1 MAFRVL
7 IPEKWHK
14 CQKLG
19 MFNKIKLLACFIEI
33 HVYAF
38 LIILICRL
46 QNEFNWTLQS
56 PCEFLFSI
64 CLPLSLC
71 SLLLLSCFL
80 LGRILSDSLW
90 LDRSA
95 NFCLMLLTYFL
106 CGFIVEPAIHSHN
119 LRAKKK
125 SGNNICWLSGDYAL
139 CIKSRWCGKW
149 GKYVKTFRKKLGN
162 LRSLCCNIFTPLP
175 LRTAHLGWVIAQ
187 NEELPGFY

>member
-1 MAFRVL
+1 MAFRVF

-19 MFNKIKLLACFIEI
+19 MFNRFKLLACSLEI

-64 CLPLSLC
+64 CLLLSLC
-71 SLLLLSCFL
+71 SLLLLSSL
-80 LGRILSDSLW
+80 LLCRILSGSLW

-95 NFCLMLLTYFL
+95 NFCLMLLTFFL
-106 CGFIVEPAIHSHN
+106 FCGFIIDPAIHSHN
-119 LRAKKK
+119 QCAKKK
-125 SGNNICWLSGDYAL
+125 NENDMGWLSGDYAL
-139 CIKSRWCGKW
+139 CTKSRWRGKW
-149 GKYVKTFRKKLGN
+149 GKYVETFPK
-162 LRSLCCNIFTPLP
+162 I
-175 LRTAHLGWVIAQ
+175 
-187 NEELPGFY
+187 

>member
-1 MAFRVL
+1 MAFRVF

-19 MFNKIKLLACFIEI
+19 MFNKIKLLACSLEI

-64 CLPLSLC
+64 CLLLSLC
-71 SLLLLSCFL
+71 SLLLQSSL
-80 LGRILSDSLW
+80 LLCRILSGSLW

-95 NFCLMLLTYFL
+95 NFCLMLLTFFL
-106 CGFIVEPAIHSHN
+106 FCGFIIDPAIHSHN
-119 LRAKKK
+119 QCAKKK
-125 SGNNICWLSGDYAL
+125 NENDMGWLSGDYAL
-139 CIKSRWCGKW
+139 CTKSRWRGKW
-149 GKYVKTFRKKLGN
+149 GKYVETFPK
-162 LRSLCCNIFTPLP
+162 I
-175 LRTAHLGWVIAQ
+175 
-187 NEELPGFY
+187 

>member
-1 MAFRVL
+1 MSMAFRVF

-19 MFNKIKLLACFIEI
+19 MFNRFKLLACSLEI

-64 CLPLSLC
+64 CLLLSLC
-71 SLLLLSCFL
+71 SLLLLSSL
-80 LGRILSDSLW
+80 LLCRILSGSLW

-95 NFCLMLLTYFL
+95 NFCLMLLTFFL
-106 CGFIVEPAIHSHN
+106 FCGFIIEPAIHSHN
-119 LRAKKK
+119 QCAKKK
-125 SGNNICWLSGDYAL
+125 NENDMGWLSGDYAL
-139 CIKSRWCGKW
+139 CTKSRWRGKW
-149 GKYVKTFRKKLGN
+149 GKYVETFPK
-162 LRSLCCNIFTPLP
+162 I
-175 LRTAHLGWVIAQ
+175 
-187 NEELPGFY
+187 

>member
-1 MAFRVL
+1 MSMAFRVF

-19 MFNKIKLLACFIEI
+19 MFNKIKLLACSLEI

-46 QNEFNWTLQS
+46 QDEFNWTLQS
-56 PCEFLFSI
+56 PCEFLLCI
-64 CLPLSLC
+64 CLLLSLC

-106 CGFIVEPAIHSHN
+106 CGFIVEPANHSHN
-119 LRAKKK
+119 QCAKKEEWK
-125 SGNNICWLSGDYAL
+125 WHELIIRCL
-139 CIKSRWCGKW
+139 CFMRQK
-149 GKYVKTFRKKLGN
+149 
-162 LRSLCCNIFTPLP
+162 
-175 LRTAHLGWVIAQ
+175 
-187 NEELPGFY
+187 

>member
-1 MAFRVL
+1 MAFRVF

-19 MFNKIKLLACFIEI
+19 MFNKIKLLTCSLEI
-33 HVYAF
+33 HVYASALSLLF
-38 LIILICRL
+38 LICRL

-64 CLPLSLC
+64 CLLLSLC
-71 SLLLLSCFL
+71 SLLLLSCL
-80 LGRILSDSLW
+80 LLCRILSDSLW

-106 CGFIVEPAIHSHN
+106 FCGFIVEPAIHSHN

-125 SGNNICWLSGDYAL
+125 SGNDMRWLLGDYAL
-139 CIKSRWCGKW
+139 CTKSRWRGKW
-149 GKYVKTFRKKLGN
+149 GKYVETFPK
-162 LRSLCCNIFTPLP
+162 I
-175 LRTAHLGWVIAQ
+175 
-187 NEELPGFY
+187 

>member
-1 MAFRVL
+1 MSMAFRVF

-19 MFNKIKLLACFIEI
+19 MFNRFKLLACSLEI

-64 CLPLSLC
+64 CLLLSLC
-71 SLLLLSCFL
+71 SLLLLSSL
-80 LGRILSDSLW
+80 LLCRILSGSLW

-95 NFCLMLLTYFL
+95 NFCLMLLTFFL
-106 CGFIVEPAIHSHN
+106 FCGFIIAPAIHSHN
-119 LRAKKK
+119 QCAKKK
-125 SGNNICWLSGDYAL
+125 NENDMGWLSGDYAL
-139 CIKSRWCGKW
+139 CTKSRWRGKW
-149 GKYVKTFRKKLGN
+149 GKYVETFPK
-162 LRSLCCNIFTPLP
+162 I
-175 LRTAHLGWVIAQ
+175 
-187 NEELPGFY
+187 

>member
-1 MAFRVL
+1 MSMAFRVF

-19 MFNKIKLLACFIEI
+19 MFNRFKLLACSLEI

-64 CLPLSLC
+64 CLLLSLC
-71 SLLLLSCFL
+71 SLLLLSSL
-80 LGRILSDSLW
+80 LLCRILSGSLW

-95 NFCLMLLTYFL
+95 NFCLMLLTFFL
-106 CGFIVEPAIHSHN
+106 FCGFIIDPAIHSHN
-119 LRAKKK
+119 QCAKKK
-125 SGNNICWLSGDYAL
+125 NENDMGWLSGDYAL
-139 CIKSRWCGKW
+139 CTKSRWRGKW
-149 GKYVKTFRKKLGN
+149 GKYVETFPK
-162 LRSLCCNIFTPLP
+162 I
-175 LRTAHLGWVIAQ
+175 
-187 NEELPGFY
+187 

>member
-1 MAFRVL
+1 MLFRNPCV
-7 IPEKWHK
+7 
-14 CQKLG
+14 
-19 MFNKIKLLACFIEI
+19 CF
-33 HVYAF
+33 YAF

-64 CLPLSLC
+64 CLLLSLC

-106 CGFIVEPAIHSHN
+106 FCGFIVEPAIHSHN

-125 SGNNICWLSGDYAL
+125 GRNDICWLSDDYAL
-139 CIKSRWCGKW
+139 YAKSWWCGKW
-149 GKYVKTFRKKLGN
+149 GKYVKTFLKSWGM
-162 LRSLCCNIFTPLP
+162 
-175 LRTAHLGWVIAQ
+175 
-187 NEELPGFY
+187 